1 MNGGLILAKT
11 AQEQNEKREATKTR
25 LHVILTKQEGEQLET
40 ILQETNCANVTQL
53 IKKICKGELVV
64 Y

>member
-1 MNGGLILAKT
+1 M
-11 AQEQNEKREATKTR
+11 AQTKAERDMKRESTKKR
-25 LHVILTKQEGEQLET
+25 LNVVLTKQEGEQLET

>member
-1 MNGGLILAKT
+1 MESDSVP
-11 AQEQNEKREATKTR
+11 QDEKLHESTKKR
-25 LHVILTKQEGEQLET
+25 LNVVLTKQDGEQLET
-40 ILQETNCANVTQL
+40 ILQETGCANVTQL

>member
-1 MNGGLILAKT
+1 MP
-11 AQEQNEKREATKTR
+11 QDEKLHEATKTR
-25 LHVILTKQEGEQLET
+25 LHVILTKQEGEQLKT
-40 ILQETNCANVTQL
+40 ILQETGCANVTQL

>member
-1 MNGGLILAKT
+1 MAKT

-40 ILQETNCANVTQL
+40 ILQETGCANVTQL